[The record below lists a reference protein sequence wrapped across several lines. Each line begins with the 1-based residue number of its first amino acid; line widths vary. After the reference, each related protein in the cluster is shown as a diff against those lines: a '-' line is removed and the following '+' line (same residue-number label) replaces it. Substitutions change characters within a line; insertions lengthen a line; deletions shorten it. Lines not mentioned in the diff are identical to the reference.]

1 MSAQRKARE
10 EDDGS
15 AVDDDGRG
23 RGKLSPSL
31 SALCVAADDASGM
44 ESRDEFRDYLRL
56 HREII

>member
-31 SALCVAADDASGM
+31 SALCVAADGVSGM
-44 ESRDEFRDYLRL
+44 ESLDEFRDSLRL
-56 HREII
+56 H